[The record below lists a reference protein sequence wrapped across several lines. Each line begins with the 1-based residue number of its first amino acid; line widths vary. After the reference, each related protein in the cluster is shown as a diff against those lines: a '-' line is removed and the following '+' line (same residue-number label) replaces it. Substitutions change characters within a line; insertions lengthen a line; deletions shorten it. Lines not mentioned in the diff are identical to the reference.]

1 MNNYGIIYDIKGD
14 KAVVL
19 TENSNFVMI
28 RRREDMFL
36 GQKVAF
42 GDEDICK
49 VRKKYYRYVSVAA
62 SLAAVCALIFV
73 FLRMIPGNADIYG
86 YVAVD
91 INPSLEFA
99 IDKNYEVVEAVAF
112 NDYGKDLIDNMD
124 VLHRPVETVILEV
137 IKESKNRG
145 YINAGE
151 KTDVLISA
159 SFKNVNNEAG
169 SPDGSGSSEIDKL
182 LDDIEKEIEGY
193 DINIDGIMVKL
204 AYEAREAA
212 RKHDISMGRY
222 DLYLK
227 LNNIKKAVTIDEVN
241 AMKVSDL
248 LKIIDGK
255 DYEWSARDEENVQK
269 EPDTEI
275 EPDDEADT
283 SEIQE
288 NNATATP
295 IYTPVKSPS
304 NDSDIKTSISPSP
317 VLPNDKISQSKEDGQ
332 KNSSSNPS
340 KGSESQS
347 NSTGNKIL
355 KLKHY
360 NREQSGEKRD
370 IRWDFV
376 LENTGKDTIDLR
388 NVKVRY
394 YFKDDFWGKFNF
406 LVYYYS
412 LGDEKTDVKG
422 RIFSPVKSDSSKRYL
437 EVTFEKGSIS
447 PGESAWVFG
456 AISRED
462 WTEFNKEDDWSF
474 LQGGSD
480 FSEWDKMTVYVSDK
494 LVWGIE
500 PY

>member
-42 GDEDICK
+42 GDEDICR
-49 VRKKYYRYVSVAA
+49 VRKKYYKYASAAA
-62 SLAAVCALIFV
+62 SLAAVCALIFM
-73 FLRMIPGNADIYG
+73 FLRMIPGTADIYG

-91 INPSLEFA
+91 INPSMEFG
-99 IDKNYEVVEAVAF
+99 IDRNYEVVEAVAF
-112 NDYGKDLIDNMD
+112 NDYGKKLMDDMD
-124 VLHRPVETVILEV
+124 VLHKPVDVVILEV
-137 IKESKNRG
+137 IKQSKKRG

-159 SFKNVNNEAG
+159 SFKNVNNETG
-169 SPDGSGSSEIDKL
+169 STEGSSSSEIDKL
-182 LDDIEKEIEGY
+182 LDEIEKEIEGY
-193 DINIDGIMVKL
+193 DINIDGKTVKL

-227 LNNIKKAVTIDEVN
+227 LNNLKDTVTIEEVN

-248 LKIIDGK
+248 LKIVDGK
-255 DYEWSARDEENVQK
+255 DYKWSARDGENVQN
-269 EPDTEI
+269 EPDTGM
-275 EPDDEADT
+275 EPHDEADT
-283 SEIQE
+283 SEFQE
-288 NNATATP
+288 NIATATP
-295 IYTPVKSPS
+295 IYTPVKTPW
-304 NDSDIKTSISPSP
+304 NNNDIKTSISPSP
-317 VLPNDKISQSKEDGQ
+317 VLPEDKVPQSKEDDL
-332 KNSSSNPS
+332 KNSSINPS
-340 KGSESQS
+340 KGSEGQS
-347 NSTGNKIL
+347 SSTGNKIL

-360 NREQSGEKRD
+360 NREQSEERKV

-376 LENTGKDTIDLR
+376 LENIGKEVVDLR

-394 YFKDDFWGKFNF
+394 YFKDDFDGNFNF
-406 LVYYYS
+406 LVYFYD

-422 RIFSPVKSDSSKRYL
+422 RIYSPVKSVPSKKYL
-437 EVTFEKGSIS
+437 EVTFENGSIS
-447 PGESAWVFG
+447 PGKSAWVFG

-462 WTEFNKEDDWSF
+462 WTEFNMEDDWSY
-474 LQGGSD
+474 LQGASD